1 MKITKNR
8 LKHIIKEE
16 LETVLGEDQFKNDPN
31 YQLVRVVG
39 GKPVYRRRD
48 RDDQGRAVNPDI
60 GKERKIQDNAQTV
73 MRILMQIKG
82 MEQDRA
88 KEILNRIGDAP
99 MKQLGSYLR
108 MNLSHAERA
117 QIDQHIN

>member
-8 LKHIIKEE
+8 LKQIIKEE

-48 RDDQGRAVNPDI
+48 RDDQGRAVNHDI
-60 GKERKIQDNAQTV
+60 GKERKIQDNAQAV

>member
-1 MKITKNR
+1 
-8 LKHIIKEE
+8 
-16 LETVLGEDQFKNDPN
+16 
-31 YQLVRVVG
+31 
-39 GKPVYRRRD
+39 
-48 RDDQGRAVNPDI
+48 
-60 GKERKIQDNAQTV
+60 
-73 MRILMQIKG
+73 MQIKG